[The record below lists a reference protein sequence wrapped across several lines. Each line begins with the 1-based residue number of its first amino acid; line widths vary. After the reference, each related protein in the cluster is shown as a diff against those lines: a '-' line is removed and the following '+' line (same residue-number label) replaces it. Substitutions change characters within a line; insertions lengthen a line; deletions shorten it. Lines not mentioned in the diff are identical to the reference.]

1 MLRVLAQITY
11 RPALLYID
19 TLKYLYNAWPGTD
32 PLGYKGVLKAILLVG
47 NLQMGHRRAAPRRPG
62 MGVAIYA
69 VLLRRGAPRW
79 LAALAAAP
87 VLLDAYELQT
97 EQTIMPDVWFEALIV
112 AALVV
117 LLWRPRPTPRA
128 IALAGLALGLSV
140 TVGPGGRDPDPARR
154 DLRGDLGRRLA
165 ARGRRCGAD
174 VRRLRCA
181 DPGLHEHLGRG
192 STGTSGCPARARR
205 RSTAGSPRRPT
216 APP

>member
-1 MLRVLAQITY
+1 
-11 RPALLYID
+11 
-19 TLKYLYNAWPGTD
+19 
-32 PLGYKGVLKAILLVG
+32 
-47 NLQMGHRRAAPRRPG
+47 

-69 VLLRRGAPRW
+69 VLLRRGTPRW

-112 AALVV
+112 AGLVL

-140 TVGPGGRDPDPARR
+140 TVAQVGEILILPARG
-154 DLRGDLGRRLA
+154 LRGDLGRRLA
-165 ARGRRCGAD
+165 PRGRRRGAD
-174 VRRLRCA
+174 VRGLRRA

-192 STGTSGCPARARR
+192 QRALLAVPLGRDDA
-205 RSTAGSPRRPT
+205 STAGSPRRPT
-216 APP
+216 APR